1 MLARDAMKTIIVL
14 LSLCLLWSPGFS
26 QSNESTQLAEMR
38 KLSFL
43 VGQWQGTG
51 DFEFAPGQRRTFTE
65 TEDVEMKL
73 GGLVLIFEGTGQSK
87 DANGEAITVHS
98 ALALARFDD
107 QSHTFRWQAY
117 RADRGSLS
125 TVESEAKVGNQTL
138 EWGYQD
144 NRAGQVRFRIKLDE
158 TGAWS
163 ETGESSSDGQ
173 NWRTFMGMTLK
184 RR

>member
-1 MLARDAMKTIIVL
+1 MKTIIAL
-14 LSLCLLWSPGFS
+14 LSLCFLWSSGFS
-26 QSNESTQLAEMR
+26 QDNESTQLTEMR

-43 VGQWQGTG
+43 VGQWEGTG
-51 DFEFAPGQRRTFTE
+51 YFEYAPGQRRAFTE
-65 TEDVEMKL
+65 RENVQMRL
-73 GGLVLIFEGTGQSK
+73 GGLMLVFEGSGQSK
-87 DANGEAITVHS
+87 GANGEAITVHS
-98 ALALARFDD
+98 ALAIARYDD

-125 TVESEAKVGNQTL
+125 TVETEAEVADQTL

-144 NRAGQVRFRIKLDE
+144 NRAGRVRFTIKLDE

-173 NWRTFMGMTLK
+173 NWSTFMEMTLK
-184 RR
+184 HL